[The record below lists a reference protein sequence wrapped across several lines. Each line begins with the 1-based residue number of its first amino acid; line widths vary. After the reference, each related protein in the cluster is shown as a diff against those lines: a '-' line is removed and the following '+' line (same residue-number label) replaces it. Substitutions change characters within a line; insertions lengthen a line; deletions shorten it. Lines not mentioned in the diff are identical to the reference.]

1 MAVYLDH
8 NATTPLDP
16 AVLAA
21 MLPYLQS
28 RYGNPSSVH
37 GPGREARAAIDEAR
51 EQVAALVGAHPSQV
65 IFTSGGTEAN
75 NLAIKGIAN
84 ACDPGGN
91 HELAISAVEHASV
104 IAPARALERNGWRL
118 RTIAVDAD
126 GRVPPE
132 RFAAALGPSTRLV
145 SVMAANNET
154 GVVQDIGTLAETAR
168 THGAWMHTDAT
179 QAAGKTALDFEASG
193 VQMMTLSAHKLYGP
207 KGIGALIVDKRLDLA
222 PLLEGGGHEAGR
234 RSGTENVAAIVGFG
248 TAAERARA
256 GLVERQAHMSALR
269 LRLEECLRE
278 IAGVELVA
286 ADAPRLCNTVCFSV
300 RGIDGEAMLMQ
311 LDRRGFAVSSG
322 SACDSGTAAPSH
334 VLLAMGIA
342 EEVARCALRASL
354 GKDSTLAEVEE
365 FAAALAAEVRTLRG
379 LSLRATA

>member
-1 MAVYLDH
+1 MTVYLDH

-37 GPGREARAAIDEAR
+37 GPGREARAAVDEAR

-75 NLAIKGIAN
+75 NLAIKGVAN
-84 ACDPGGN
+84 TFASDGCNG
-91 HELAISAVEHASV
+91 LAISAVEHASV
-104 IAPARALERNGWRL
+104 IAPARTLERGGWRL
-118 RTIAVDAD
+118 HTVAVDAD
-126 GRVPPE
+126 GRVLRE
-132 RFAAALGPSTRLV
+132 SLAAALGPYTRLV

-154 GVVQDIGTLAETAR
+154 GVVQDIGALSDAAR
-168 THGAWMHTDAT
+168 SHGVWMHTDAT
-179 QAAGKTALDFEASG
+179 QAAGKMALDFEASG
-193 VQMMTLSAHKLYGP
+193 VQMLTLSAHKLYGP
-207 KGIGALIVDKRLDLA
+207 KGIGALVVDKSLDLA
-222 PLLEGGGHEAGR
+222 PLLEGGGQEAGL

-248 TAAERARA
+248 MAAERARLA
-256 GLVERQAHMSALR
+256 LAERQAQMGALR
-269 LRLEECLRE
+269 LSLEVYLRE
-278 IAGVELVA
+278 ITEVELISP
-286 ADAPRLCNTVCFSV
+286 DAPRLCNTVCFSV
-300 RGIDGEAMLMQ
+300 KGVDGEAMLMH

-342 EEVARCALRASL
+342 EDVARCTLRVSL
-354 GKDSTLAEVEE
+354 GKDSTLAEVEA
-365 FAAALAAEVRTLRG
+365 FAAGLAVEIRGLRN